1 MLYIIT
7 LFYIGK
13 IINFSTLRF
22 EKFIFD
28 SGNASVENVK
38 LSNFSQKR
46 TIDKIT
52 YKYIMNRFKTLY
64 IYILL
69 LLFSIFYDVFLNK
82 GNKYIIYDKKT
93 DNVEITIYYII
104 AITLGLLIFLAD
116 YYKSDLIALLLIDIT
131 IAWVIV
137 QVITDQLG

>member
-1 MLYIIT
+1 
-7 LFYIGK
+7 
-13 IINFSTLRF
+13 
-22 EKFIFD
+22 
-28 SGNASVENVK
+28 
-38 LSNFSQKR
+38 
-46 TIDKIT
+46 
-52 YKYIMNRFKTLY
+52 MNRFKTLY